1 MVIISCPNRLNGEK
15 GKVIRYE
22 KTYFGSR
29 PYDGGNDVCSRN
41 ETNAMVQ

>member
-1 MVIISCPNRLNGEK
+1 MTIHNRNTQK
-15 GKVIRYE
+15 KTQDKIRYE